1 MRGRVIMEQAL
12 AERLAEDLKID
23 VTQVVREYWEVL
35 FLKGFLDSPHGKN
48 LVFKGGTALRLA
60 YGSPRFSEDLD
71 FALLKDSLRG
81 KVDQLAA
88 NMSDPYP
95 ETSVTDAAEKRWT
108 YLWEIKV
115 SPAYLSHPFRV
126 KVEISRRQVRGYG
139 FRLRLITSPTTP
151 LQALGNV
158 ATLEQ
163 LYADKLACL
172 AGRSAPKDLFDIWYI
187 CQQLKIPYLP
197 PETSI
202 SKQALKRDLGKYLP
216 SDYRRVIEELL

>member
-1 MRGRVIMEQAL
+1 MEQTL
-12 AERLAEDLKID
+12 AERLAEGLKID

-35 FLKGFLDSPHGKN
+35 FLKSLLESPHGKN

-81 KVDQLAA
+81 KVDRLAA
-88 NMSDPYP
+88 SMAGPYP
-95 ETSVTDAAEKRWT
+95 EASVTDVAEKRWT

-115 SPAYLSHPFRV
+115 SPAYLPHPFRV
-126 KVEISRRQVRGYG
+126 KVEISRRQVKGYG

-163 LYADKLACL
+163 LYEDKLACL
-172 AGRSAPKDLFDIWYI
+172 AGRTAPKDLFDVWYI

-197 PETSI
+197 PETSV
-202 SKQALKRDLGKYLP
+202 SKQTLRRDLGKYLP

>member
-1 MRGRVIMEQAL
+1 MEQLL

-23 VTQVVREYWEVL
+23 ITQVVREYWEVL
-35 FLKGFLDSPHGKN
+35 FLKSLLESPHGKD

-71 FALLKDSLRG
+71 FALLKDSLQGEVGR
-81 KVDQLAA
+81 LAA
-88 NMSDPYP
+88 SMADPYP

-115 SPAYLSHPFRV
+115 SVAYLPHPFRV
-126 KVEISRRQVRGYG
+126 KVEVSRRPVKEYGY
-139 FRLRLITSPTTP
+139 RLRLITSLTIP

-163 LYADKLACL
+163 LYEDKLACL
-172 AGRSAPKDLFDIWYI
+172 AGRTAPKDLFDIWYV
-187 CQQLKIPYLP
+187 CQQLRIPYRP
-197 PETSI
+197 PETSV
-202 SKQALKRDLGKYLP
+202 SKQTLKRDLGKYLP
-216 SDYRRVIEELL
+216 ADYRRVIEELL

>member
-1 MRGRVIMEQAL
+1 MIMEQTL

-23 VTQVVREYWEVL
+23 ITQVVREYWEVI
-35 FLKGFLDSPHGKN
+35 FLKSLLESPHGKN

-81 KVDQLAA
+81 QVGHLAA
-88 NMSDPYP
+88 SMADPFP
-95 ETSVTDAAEKRWT
+95 EASITDAAEKRWT

-115 SPAYLSHPFRV
+115 TPAYLRHPFRV
-126 KVEISRRQVRGYG
+126 KVEISRRQVKDYG
-139 FRLRLITSPTTP
+139 FRLRLITSPTMP

-172 AGRSAPKDLFDIWYI
+172 AGRTAPKDLFDVWYI

-197 PETSI
+197 PETSV
-202 SKQALKRDLGKYLP
+202 SKQALRRDLGKYLP